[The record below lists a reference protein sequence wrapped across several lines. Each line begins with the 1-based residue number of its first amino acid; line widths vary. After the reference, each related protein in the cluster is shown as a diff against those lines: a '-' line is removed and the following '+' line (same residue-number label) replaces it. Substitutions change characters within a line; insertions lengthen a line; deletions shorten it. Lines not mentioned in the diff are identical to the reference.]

1 MGADSRIRTS
11 VEEHWRASE
20 RGDVEA
26 EHALYAADA
35 MLDCPQSGERFR
47 GRGTIA
53 AQRGGHPADRR
64 STLLRITGHAHVWV
78 SECVITYD
86 GAPAYPVIPPA
97 DATGVIA
104 RRASARTL
112 PSHGAR

>member
-1 MGADSRIRTS
+1 MDADSRIKTS

-20 RGDVEA
+20 RGAVEA

-47 GRGTIA
+47 GA

-64 STLLRITGHAHVWV
+64 F
-78 SECVITYD
+78 VITYD
-86 GAPAYPVIPPA
+86 GAPAYAVMPPA

>member
-1 MGADSRIRTS
+1 MDADSRIRTS

-20 RGDVEA
+20 RGAVEA
-26 EHALYAADA
+26 EHALYATDA

-53 AQRGGHPADRR
+53 AQRGGHPADR
-64 STLLRITGHAHVWV
+64 H
-78 SECVITYD
+78 CVITYD
-86 GAPAYPVIPPA
+86 GAPAYAVIPPA